1 MEISAPAGLGKT
13 HLLGEVIGYAER
25 GGVSAV
31 RGTASDGEQDV
42 PLHPLL
48 HAFGR
53 PRGSG
58 SWEQALRTV
67 ALRGATPG
75 FAQYEELGVLLAE
88 RAGSGLVLAL
98 DNVHHADEATLRFL
112 THLARYPVPAPLLVI
127 LVNRPRQFAARLA
140 EAELSWPALPAS
152 DRLPLAPLSIEDGA
166 RLLGM
171 TISDLTYQHWHRE
184 CGGSPLG
191 LLAAR
196 ELASS
201 TSGPAVEQLLQ
212 DYRRLPAAE
221 ASVIAAAA
229 VLDAEADTDLLGTV
243 AQLSA
248 TQTQESVRRLIG
260 WGMLR
265 PGVRGTLFV
274 PRDETLRRAVYQQLD
289 PLWRLDAHR
298 RAGRALHRRC
308 APVAQRAEQL
318 ARCLS
323 WPGAVH
329 ADGDLT
335 VLLAA
340 VDCLEPTAP
349 LSAVRYLEVAL
360 RLVGHD
366 SANRAR
372 RLELMMRR
380 ARILGTAGR
389 LGDSRDVLHEIL
401 HALAPDD
408 EARIPAVV
416 ACAQMERL
424 LGHYPEALAVL
435 RPWLPDG
442 TGSGPA
448 PSRLRVATE
457 YAAVALQ
464 LRDFGAVREA
474 LASADQLLV
483 GRTSEPVQVELS
495 GLSALA
501 SASEGHVAAARDAA
515 ARGGRIVDS
524 LPDSAL
530 LDRSEAL
537 YQLAWAEV
545 FLEHHRDAERHLD
558 RGLRLARRA
567 GQRHTLPH
575 VLIGLGQLACWS
587 GRLPWA
593 AVLLQEAIQ
602 TAEETGS
609 RDIVS
614 LALSLDALRTLW
626 AGGEG
631 SAAAA
636 ISQAEQALMRAP
648 VPDGWWAKTAAC
660 ILAQALWAD
669 GDPER
674 CIVVLLEAGGGPDL
688 TELQAS
694 LRPTWLHQL
703 CTAALCVGDFGQ
715 ARHWAAQ
722 AQVAADQLG
731 LQGQRGHAE
740 AACGEVLLAA
750 EDPVGAGKRFRLA
763 GTLFR
768 QAGFALQQTGTL
780 VLGARAVTMAGRP
793 AAAAPLLRRARI
805 LAEQCGSARLA
816 EMVAGAAVS
825 APPSAESD
833 SSALDLLTQRELE
846 VARLTATGGT
856 NRAIARSLGVSPRT
870 VDAHLSRIYQKLD
883 VTSRAGLA
891 AIVVRTGTASAR

>member
-1 MEISAPAGLGKT
+1 MEIVAPAGLGKT
-13 HLLGEVIGYAER
+13 HLLGKVGGYAER
-25 GGVSAV
+25 RGVSAV
-31 RGTASDGEQDV
+31 LGTASDAERDV

-53 PRGSG
+53 PRGTG
-58 SWEQALRTV
+58 SWEQALRSV
-67 ALRGATPG
+67 ALRGAVPG
-75 FAQYEELGVLLAE
+75 FAEYEELSALLAD
-88 RAGSGLVLAL
+88 RVRGGLVLAL
-98 DNVHHADEATLRFL
+98 DDVHQADEASLRLL

-127 LVNRPRQFAARLA
+127 LVSRPRQFAARLA
-140 EAELSWPALPAS
+140 EAELSWPVLPAA
-152 DRLPLAPLSIEDGA
+152 DRLSLAPLNIEDGA
-166 RLLGM
+166 RLLRM
-171 TISDLTYQHWHRE
+171 KDSDPVYRHWYRE

-196 ELASS
+196 ELAA
-201 TSGPAVEQLLQ
+201 TGGGPAVEQLLQ
-212 DYRRLPAAE
+212 DYLRLPAAE
-221 ASVIAAAA
+221 AVVIAAAV
-229 VLDAEADTDLLGTV
+229 VLDAEADTDLLGSV

-248 TQTQESVRRLIG
+248 TETQESVRRLIG
-260 WGMLR
+260 RDMLR
-265 PGVRGTLFV
+265 PGMRGTLFV

-340 VDCLEPTAP
+340 VDCLESTAP

-366 SANRAR
+366 PANRAR

-424 LGHYPEALAVL
+424 LGHYPEALALL
-435 RPWLPDG
+435 RPWLPED
-442 TGSGPA
+442 TGSGPS

-464 LRDFGAVREA
+464 LRDYGAVRDA
-474 LASADQLLV
+474 LASADRVLLV
-483 GRTSEPVQVELS
+483 DSSPVQVELS
-495 GLSALA
+495 GLAALA
-501 SASEGHVAAARDAA
+501 SASEGRVTAAREAA
-515 ARGGRIVDS
+515 ARGGRVVDA

-545 FLEHHRDAERHLD
+545 FVEHHRDAERHLD

-575 VLIGLGQLACWS
+575 VLLGLGQLACWS

-593 AVLLQEAIQ
+593 AILIEEAIR
-602 TAEETGS
+602 TAEDTGS
-609 RDIVS
+609 RDIVA

-626 AGGEG
+626 AGGKG

-636 ISQAEQALMRAP
+636 ISQAEQALVRAP

-669 GDPER
+669 GDAER
-674 CIVVLLEAGGGPDL
+674 CILVLLEAGGGPEL
-688 TELQAS
+688 AELQAS

-703 CTAALCVGDFGQ
+703 CTAALCLGDIGR
-715 ARHWAAQ
+715 ARDWAAR
-722 AQVAADQLG
+722 AQLVADQLG

-750 EDPVGAGKRFRLA
+750 GDPIAAGKHFRLA

-768 QAGFALQQTGTL
+768 QAGFALQQTGSL
-780 VLGARAVTMAGRP
+780 VLAARAVTAAGRP
-793 AAAAPLLRRARI
+793 AAAGPLLRRARV
-805 LAEQCGSARLA
+805 LAERCGSARLA
-816 EMVAGAAVS
+816 EMVVDTAASS
-825 APPSAESD
+825 APSTGPD
-833 SSALDLLTQRELE
+833 STALDLLTRRELE

-891 AIVVRTGTASAR
+891 AIVVRTGTAPAR